1 MTYTARIYY
10 CEVTNNIVVL
20 AATRDPI
27 IMNIS
32 TTPDRE
38 DMKDK
43 FNIMKE
49 QYSQELWNKL
59 IELHCP
65 SHMVWGLL
73 RCPKLEIIFPKTE
86 IEVKIIPIINGI
98 MKDTIYKR
106 VQFAPTLTISDQDIL
121 NYVKKQYTLCPPG
134 HIYHFIIN
142 K

>member
-20 AATRDPI
+20 GATRDPI

-38 DMKDK
+38 DMKDQ
-43 FNIMKE
+43 FYLMKE
-49 QYSQELWNKL
+49 QYSQELWNQL

-65 SHMVWGLL
+65 LHMVRDLL
-73 RCPKLEIIFPKTE
+73 RSPKFEIIFPKTE
-86 IEVKIIPIINGI
+86 TEVKIVPIINGI
-98 MKDTIYKR
+98 MKEHKIKK
-106 VQFAPTLTISDQDIL
+106 VQYAPTLTLSDQDIL
-121 NYVKKQYTLCPPG
+121 TYVKKQYTLCPPG